1 MELHLQ
7 LVYYAKAYGLVYLV
21 FLSLIVLA
29 YAYWPS
35 NKNKFDNAADQILT
49 DEDQPCQ

>member
-21 FLSLIVLA
+21 VLSLLILL
-29 YAYWPS
+29 YTYWPS
-35 NKNKFDNAADQILT
+35 NKIKFDNAADQILEG
-49 DEDQPCQ
+49 EDRPCQ